1 MRYQVH
7 FIDVQNDLKNYI
19 WMLEDTETQEVV
31 AIDPTESKLVE
42 NFCEQ
47 HHLKLTQ
54 IWLTHWHKDH
64 IGGVPVLIAQHS
76 IPVFGPREELSKI
89 PFITHALQHADQFRF
104 NQLNVDIIATPG
116 HTLGHIVYFID
127 QIDSLFCG
135 DTLFSLG
142 CGRVF
147 EGTFEQMYHSLNR
160 LAALPPRT
168 QVYCTHEYTLA
179 NAQFALTIEP
189 HNLAL
194 QERAQQVQQLRQN
207 GQITLPSSIQLELET
222 NPFLRTDCVEEF
234 ARIRTLKDQF

>member
-76 IPVFGPREELSKI
+76 IPVF
-89 PFITHALQHADQFRF
+89 AL
-104 NQLNVDIIATPG
+104 VK
-116 HTLGHIVYFID
+116 
-127 QIDSLFCG
+127 S
-135 DTLFSLG
+135 
-142 CGRVF
+142 
-147 EGTFEQMYHSLNR
+147 
-160 LAALPPRT
+160 
-168 QVYCTHEYTLA
+168 
-179 NAQFALTIEP
+179 
-189 HNLAL
+189 
-194 QERAQQVQQLRQN
+194 
-207 GQITLPSSIQLELET
+207 
-222 NPFLRTDCVEEF
+222 
-234 ARIRTLKDQF
+234 

>member
-64 IGGVPVLIAQHS
+64 IGGVPALIAQYS

-116 HTLGHIVYFID
+116 HTLGHIVYLSIKLIVYFAVIHFFH
-127 QIDSLFCG
+127 LAVVEF
-135 DTLFSLG
+135 LK
-142 CGRVF
+142 V
-147 EGTFEQMYHSLNR
+147 HLNK
-160 LAALPPRT
+160 
-168 QVYCTHEYTLA
+168 C
-179 NAQFALTIEP
+179 
-189 HNLAL
+189 
-194 QERAQQVQQLRQN
+194 
-207 GQITLPSSIQLELET
+207 ITP
-222 NPFLRTDCVEEF
+222 
-234 ARIRTLKDQF
+234 